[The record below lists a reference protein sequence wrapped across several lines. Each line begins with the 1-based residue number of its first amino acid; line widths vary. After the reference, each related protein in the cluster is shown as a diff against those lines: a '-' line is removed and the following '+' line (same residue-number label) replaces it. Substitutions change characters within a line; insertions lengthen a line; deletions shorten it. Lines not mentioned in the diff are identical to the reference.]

1 MAENIDKISVDSIA
15 SVGGEETIAND
26 TQQEPQ
32 IVEKVSAHNKLE
44 LPTEDVCDEE
54 IQRACAAIDDAYLA
68 KELSDQSILQHRTK
82 RKRSTV
88 NNTTTTT
95 QTDLNEQLYNFQ
107 YSPYYLRIPAS
118 SVAGLCGL
126 HPYQNLPQFLFD
138 YVYQGYTGQLL
149 LQQDAHLLGLTLVDA
164 KSHEQE
170 TMLNL
175 ASAASKETKDLVKQV
190 LEVSEGKRKINSVD
204 EVQSIQK
211 QIKTQATKAKEEGKL
226 SNKQVDSLVEASR
239 GHVSTGF
246 GTCHEDEAL
255 DVYEKR
261 IGCTV
266 RERNEALMEWRFER
280 VVDMN
285 NELGVTAI
293 PMGDAKRKVWNQMN
307 IVEVAMDKDDKK
319 KNPEV
324 TKETRNDPIDIDIGG
339 DDNTKQAPVSDE
351 KEIKDA
357 PIEMDID
364 DTTNQADEKSDD
376 EIEDIM
382 VMKEKPK
389 PFFRIVGAV
398 DGIRDELYSESSA
411 PKISSDTKTEATNST
426 QKQDEYNFSDD
437 EEDQWIIKPII
448 VECKHRM
455 NEAKVPPPLYDQIQT
470 CLYCHMYN
478 VTEADLIQVVRRKKY
493 EEKENGVA
501 VKSIDEKGEDK
512 SEETS
517 DSTKQDIDITITRV
531 KLNDPIHNHNHHW
544 KATLLPR
551 LANFVDGVYNIRK
564 DDGKRYR
571 LLMNLVQTQQEE
583 SCDSAERE
591 VWQLLFDECPWLIHC
606 DTPFGKKKRF

>member
-1 MAENIDKISVDSIA
+1 MADNIENTSVDGIA
-15 SVGGEETIAND
+15 AVGSEEVVVNNVD

-32 IVEKVSAHNKLE
+32 SEKDGAPHNMVCNGETTQQLHTQIGKSSDTTS
-44 LPTEDVCDEE
+44 PTEDVCDEE

-68 KELSDQSILQHRTK
+68 KELSEQNILQHRTK
-82 RKRSTV
+82 RKRSTA
-88 NNTTTTT
+88 NNTNTSTTTT

-126 HPYQNLPQFLFD
+126 HPYQNLPQLLFD

-149 LQQDAHLLGLTLVDA
+149 LQQDAYLLGLTLVDA

-175 ASAASKETKDLVKQV
+175 ASAASKETKELVKQV
-190 LEVSEGKRKINSVD
+190 LEVSEGKRKINTVD

-226 SNKQVDSLVEASR
+226 SKKQVDSLLEASR

-307 IVEVAMDKDDKK
+307 EVAMDIDNNKKEPDD
-319 KNPEV
+319 
-324 TKETRNDPIDIDIGG
+324 TKTEGTRDDPIEIDIGAG
-339 DDNTKQAPVSDE
+339 ANTKQSAISDE
-351 KEIKDA
+351 KKTKDV
-357 PIEMDID
+357 PIEINID
-364 DTTNQADEKSDD
+364 DTTKQVAEKS
-376 EIEDIM
+376 EDKKTIKDAATSSSLA
-382 VMKEKPK
+382 VVKEKPK

-411 PKISSDTKTEATNST
+411 PKTSSDTKPKAEHTT

-437 EEDQWIIKPII
+437 EEDQWSLKPII

-470 CLYCHMYN
+470 CLYCHMYKKVN
-478 VTEADLIQVVRRKKY
+478 VCIVYLVNACVQYKV
-493 EEKENGVA
+493 
-501 VKSIDEKGEDK
+501 S
-512 SEETS
+512 TS
-517 DSTKQDIDITITRV
+517 
-531 KLNDPIHNHNHHW
+531 
-544 KATLLPR
+544 
-551 LANFVDGVYNIRK
+551 
-564 DDGKRYR
+564 
-571 LLMNLVQTQQEE
+571 
-583 SCDSAERE
+583 
-591 VWQLLFDECPWLIHC
+591 
-606 DTPFGKKKRF
+606 

>member
-1 MAENIDKISVDSIA
+1 MADNIVNISADSIA
-15 SVGGEETIAND
+15 AVGGEETTNGD

-32 IVEKVSAHNKLE
+32 LDKDGALHRHSTVYDGETTQQPHTQIGKDSDTM
-44 LPTEDVCDEE
+44 LPAEDLCDEE

-68 KELSDQSILQHRTK
+68 KELSEQNILQHRTK
-82 RKRSTV
+82 RKRSTAA
-88 NNTTTTT
+88 NNTNTTTTTT
-95 QTDLNEQLYNFQ
+95 QTDINEQLYNFQ

-126 HPYQNLPQFLFD
+126 HPYQNLPQLLFD

-226 SNKQVDSLVEASR
+226 SKKQVESLVEASR

-280 VVDMN
+280 VFDTN
-285 NELGVTAI
+285 SELGVTAI

-307 IVEVAMDKDDKK
+307 VDVAMDQDDKK
-319 KNPEV
+319 KNDPEV
-324 TKETRNDPIDIDIGG
+324 TKETRNDPINIDIGG
-339 DDNTKQAPVSDE
+339 DDNTKQTPVSDE

-364 DTTNQADEKSDD
+364 DTTKQIAEQLDD
-376 EIEDIM
+376 N
-382 VMKEKPK
+382 
-389 PFFRIVGAV
+389 AAT
-398 DGIRDELYSESSA
+398 SS
-411 PKISSDTKTEATNST
+411 KRNRSH
-426 QKQDEYNFSDD
+426 FSGS
-437 EEDQWIIKPII
+437 W
-448 VECKHRM
+448 
-455 NEAKVPPPLYDQIQT
+455 
-470 CLYCHMYN
+470 
-478 VTEADLIQVVRRKKY
+478 VR
-493 EEKENGVA
+493 
-501 VKSIDEKGEDK
+501 
-512 SEETS
+512 
-517 DSTKQDIDITITRV
+517 
-531 KLNDPIHNHNHHW
+531 
-544 KATLLPR
+544 
-551 LANFVDGVYNIRK
+551 
-564 DDGKRYR
+564 
-571 LLMNLVQTQQEE
+571 LM
-583 SCDSAERE
+583 
-591 VWQLLFDECPWLIHC
+591 
-606 DTPFGKKKRF
+606 G